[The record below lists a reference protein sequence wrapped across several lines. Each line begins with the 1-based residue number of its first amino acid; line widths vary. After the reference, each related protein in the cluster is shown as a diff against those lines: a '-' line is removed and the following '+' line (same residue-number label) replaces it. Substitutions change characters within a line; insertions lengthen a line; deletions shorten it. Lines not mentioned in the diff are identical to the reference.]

1 MLSQERVIALL
12 YEKTF
17 PMTST
22 EMQNGDDI
30 DDMQELERQQ
40 QMQMQHERMMEE
52 NDGVEIDEE
61 EEDMDPMTHG
71 QTDYGNE
78 HIEAEAIQL
87 AMQQ

>member
-30 DDMQELERQQ
+30 DDMQELERQRR
-40 QMQMQHERMMEE
+40 HA
-52 NDGVEIDEE
+52 GVLWTRGRGG
-61 EEDMDPMTHG
+61 PCVWLHG
-71 QTDYGNE
+71 DRQSG
-78 HIEAEAIQL
+78 L
-87 AMQQ
+87 